1 MPPFLF
7 QDTFKLN
14 GEDSMLKYFAF
25 RVMQIPLVLLIISF
39 LIFILVYIAG
49 DPVAMML
56 SADASPQE
64 IQQFREALGFDRP
77 FHVQFGHYIMNV
89 IIGDFGASYQYGVS
103 ALSLVLDRLPA
114 TIELA
119 TASMIIAIAI
129 AIPLGVISAV
139 RPNTLIDSIATGL
152 SAIGKAVPNFW
163 LGIMLIL
170 IFAVNLK
177 VMPVSGTG
185 SWKHI
190 VLPAITLGTAMS
202 AEITRLVRS
211 NMIEILQQ
219 DYIRT
224 AKSKGQKSLVII
236 FKHAFRNSLVPV
248 ITITLLQMAS
258 LVGGSFITEMIF
270 SWPGVGQL
278 IIQAVYEKDLPIIQ
292 AAVFVTAIIILLM
305 NLLTDILYRVLDPRI
320 KYN

>member
-1 MPPFLF
+1 
-7 QDTFKLN
+7 
-14 GEDSMLKYFAF
+14 MLKYFAF
-25 RVMQIPLVLLIISF
+25 RLMQVPLVLLIITF

-49 DPVAMML
+49 DPVAMMV
-56 SADASPQE
+56 SADATPQE
-64 IQQFREALGFDRP
+64 IQQLRTALGFDRP
-77 FHVQFGHYIMNV
+77 FYVQFGDYIVNV
-89 IIGDFGASYQYGVS
+89 MLGDFGASYQYGVS
-103 ALSLVLDRLPA
+103 ALSLVLERLPA
-114 TIELA
+114 TLELA
-119 TASMIIAIAI
+119 TASIIIAIAI

-139 RPNTLIDSIATGL
+139 KPNSVIDSIATAL
-152 SAIGKAVPNFW
+152 SALGKAVPNFW

-177 VMPVSGTG
+177 IMPVSGTG

-190 VLPAITLGTAMS
+190 ILPAITLGTAMS

-211 NMIEILQQ
+211 NMIEILHQ

-224 AKSKGQKSLVII
+224 ARSKGQKSIVII

-305 NLLTDILYRVLDPRI
+305 NLFTDILYRVLDPRI
-320 KYN
+320 KFN

>member
-1 MPPFLF
+1 MF
-7 QDTFKLN
+7 
-14 GEDSMLKYFAF
+14 KYFAF
-25 RVMQIPLVLLIISF
+25 RVMQIPLVLLIIS
-39 LIFILVYIAG
+39 LMIFMLVYVAG

-56 SADASPQE
+56 SADATPQE
-64 IQQFREALGFDRP
+64 IQQFRVALGFDQP
-77 FHVQFGHYIMNV
+77 FHIQFGHYIINMV
-89 IIGDFGASYQYGVS
+89 QGDFGTSYQYGVS
-103 ALSLVLDRLPA
+103 ALSLVLERLPA
-114 TIELA
+114 TLELA
-119 TASMIIAIAI
+119 IASMVIAIAI
-129 AIPLGVISAV
+129 AIPLGILSAI
-139 RPNTLIDSIATGL
+139 RPNSIIDSIATSL
-152 SAIGKAVPNFW
+152 SVVGKAIPNFW

-177 VMPVSGTG
+177 IMPVSGTG

-224 AKSKGQKSLVII
+224 AKSKGQKSIVIVM
-236 FKHAFRNSLVPV
+236 KHAFRNSLVPV

-292 AAVFVTAIIILLM
+292 AAVFVTAIIILFM
-305 NLLTDILYRVLDPRI
+305 NLITDVLYRVLDPRI

>member
-1 MPPFLF
+1 
-7 QDTFKLN
+7 
-14 GEDSMLKYFAF
+14 MLKYFAF
-25 RVMQIPLVLLIISF
+25 RLMQVPLVLLIITF

-49 DPVAMML
+49 DPVAMMV
-56 SADASPQE
+56 SADATPQE
-64 IQQFREALGFDRP
+64 IQQLRIALGFDRP
-77 FHVQFGHYIMNV
+77 FYVQFGDYIVNV
-89 IIGDFGASYQYGVS
+89 MLGDFGASYQYGVS
-103 ALSLVLDRLPA
+103 ALSLVLERLPA
-114 TIELA
+114 TLELA
-119 TASMIIAIAI
+119 TASIIIAIAI

-139 RPNTLIDSIATGL
+139 KPNSVIDSIATAL
-152 SAIGKAVPNFW
+152 SALGKAVPNFW

-177 VMPVSGTG
+177 IMPVSGTG

-190 VLPAITLGTAMS
+190 ILPAITLGTAMS

-211 NMIEILQQ
+211 NMIEILHQ

-224 AKSKGQKSLVII
+224 ARSKGQKSIVII

-305 NLLTDILYRVLDPRI
+305 NLFTDILYRVLDPRI
-320 KYN
+320 KFN

>member
-1 MPPFLF
+1 M
-7 QDTFKLN
+7 
-14 GEDSMLKYFAF
+14 
-25 RVMQIPLVLLIISF
+25 
-39 LIFILVYIAG
+39 IFMLVYIAG

-56 SADASPQE
+56 SADATPEE
-64 IQQFREALGFDRP
+64 IQQYRVALGFDQP
-77 FHVQFGHYIMNV
+77 FHVQFGHYIVNV
-89 IIGDFGASYQYGVS
+89 IQGDFGASYQYGVS
-103 ALSLVLDRLPA
+103 ALSLVLERLPA
-114 TIELA
+114 TLELA
-119 TASMIIAIAI
+119 IASMIIAIGI
-129 AIPLGVISAV
+129 AIPLGIVSAV

-152 SAIGKAVPNFW
+152 SVVGKAIPNFW

-177 VMPVSGTG
+177 IMPVSGTG

-190 VLPAITLGTAMS
+190 ILPAITLGTAMS

-224 AKSKGQKSLVII
+224 AKSKGQKSIVII

-305 NLLTDILYRVLDPRI
+305 NLITDILYRVLDPRI